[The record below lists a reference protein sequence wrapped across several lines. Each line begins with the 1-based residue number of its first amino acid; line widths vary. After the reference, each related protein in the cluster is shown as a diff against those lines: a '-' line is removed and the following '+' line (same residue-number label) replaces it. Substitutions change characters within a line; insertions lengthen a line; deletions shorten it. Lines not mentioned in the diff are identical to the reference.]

1 MHICKNQPESILN
14 IKFVVVPGPISAFFV
29 YFLTPNLEHK
39 LSSSPIQLGVLLAD
53 ALKPTKPLST
63 RSSPPEFDSIV
74 QTSYAVSRTS
84 GNTVN
89 AGMRVKFLSFAGT
102 PVDFANNAH
111 VMESFDIDTLE
122 TRWLKSEPQDD
133 DEDLLARLQEPKVQ
147 AAIRGGLY
155 GARPIYIISGL
166 KIARGLSVQ
175 REESKSTHG
184 SVGGTV
190 PIIEGISVG
199 AEIGGEKQFGTSST
213 FKVAPE
219 EDIIFAYRVHKIKP
233 KSRKVTKASVNVYE
247 TSSAFLHGDDE
258 DSGFTGVEVVP
269 VSADSVLSDDEDDD
283 DSEKDEAEGQYL
295 ELKGDDDGE
304 YYVHMGQA

>member
-1 MHICKNQPESILN
+1 MASKRT
-14 IKFVVVPGPISAFFV
+14 
-29 YFLTPNLEHK
+29 YFLAPNLDHK

-63 RSSPPEFDSIV
+63 RPSPPEFDSIV
-74 QTSYAVSRTS
+74 QTSYAISWTS

-89 AGMRVKFLSFAGT
+89 AGIHAKFLSFAGT
-102 PVDFANNAH
+102 SINFANNAH
-111 VMESFDIDTLE
+111 VVESFDIDTLE
-122 TRWLKSEPQDD
+122 TRRLKREPQDD

-175 REESKSTHG
+175 REESKSTHR
-184 SVGGTV
+184 SMGGTV

-199 AEIGGEKQFGTSST
+199 AGMGGEKRFGTSST

-219 EDIIFAYRVHKIKP
+219 EDIILAYQVHKIKP

-258 DSGFTGVEVVP
+258 NSGFKGVEVVS
-269 VSADSVLSDDEDDD
+269 VSADSLLSEDEDDD
-283 DSEKDEAEGQYL
+283 DGEKDEAEGQYL
-295 ELKGDDDGE
+295 ELKGGNDGE
-304 YYVHMGQA
+304 YYVYMGQS